1 MWTLT
6 VGEEESCVCGGMLFP
21 RCGVSPLGLHT
32 QLILFTLGGCYV
44 ENRLRR
50 SGSGEVGRSR
60 TATEMTPERTGS
72 GIGVVAWWEA
82 TVWREVIGFQVS
94 FEGSINGSCEGPKVR
109 RIKVSF

>member
-1 MWTLT
+1 M
-6 VGEEESCVCGGMLFP
+6 CVWGVLYP
-21 RCGVSPLGLHT
+21 RCGVSTLGLHT

-50 SGSGEVGRSR
+50 SGSGEVGRPR
-60 TATEMTPERTGS
+60 TATGMTPERTGS

-82 TVWREVIGFQVS
+82 TVWWEVIGFQVS
-94 FEGSINGSCEGPKVR
+94 FEGIINGSCEGPKVR

>member
-1 MWTLT
+1 MWGD
-6 VGEEESCVCGGMLFP
+6 VVPKVWCE
-21 RCGVSPLGLHT
+21 PLGLHT

-72 GIGVVAWWEA
+72 GIGVVAWWKLQS
-82 TVWREVIGFQVS
+82 G
-94 FEGSINGSCEGPKVR
+94 GK
-109 RIKVSF
+109 